1 LLGSGDAPSKPSE
14 STDAQ
19 SRLQS
24 KQRQPDLSHPM
35 NAYEHIV
42 FDLAGDCTRRIA
54 RRVVRRLQRS
64 KELLSGDDSPL
75 QSTWEEICTQV
86 QFERSLYWSTYDEF
100 VLSCV
105 EADLPTLQTFEL
117 QAISLQTGSGTDW
130 SCDDEADNKEAPVF
144 TLEVVEHVAR
154 EVYAM
159 ASGWSNPRIRDYIDR
174 SAM

>member
-1 LLGSGDAPSKPSE
+1 
-14 STDAQ
+14 
-19 SRLQS
+19 
-24 KQRQPDLSHPM
+24 
-35 NAYEHIV
+35 
-42 FDLAGDCTRRIA
+42 
-54 RRVVRRLQRS
+54 
-64 KELLSGDDSPL
+64 
-75 QSTWEEICTQV
+75 
-86 QFERSLYWSTYDEF
+86 
-100 VLSCV
+100 V